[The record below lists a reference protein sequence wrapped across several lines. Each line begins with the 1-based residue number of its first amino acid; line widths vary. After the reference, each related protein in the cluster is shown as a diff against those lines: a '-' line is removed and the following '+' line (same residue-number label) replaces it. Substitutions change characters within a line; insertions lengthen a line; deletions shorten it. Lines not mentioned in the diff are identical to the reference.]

1 VIDHL
6 PKKEWPA
13 ARELLRK
20 ISYAENQA
28 TCERLRDRFVAR
40 YRTRYPKATETL
52 CRDWERMVAF
62 YRFPKPHWRHLRTS
76 NVVESPFSVVRLRT
90 GAARRYKRSASVE
103 AVIWKILMIGE
114 KTFHRLNA
122 LEAVYAG
129 KEFVNGVAVDVTQR
143 RLAA

>member
-1 VIDHL
+1 M
-6 PKKEWPA
+6 
-13 ARELLRK
+13 LRK
-20 ISYAENQA
+20 IPYAENQA

-40 YRTRYPKATETL
+40 YRTRYPKAAETL

-62 YRFPKPHWRHLRTS
+62 CRFPKPHWRHLRTS

-90 GAARRYKRSASVE
+90 DAARRYKRSASAE
-103 AVIWKILMIGE
+103 AVIWKILMIAE
-114 KTFHRLNA
+114 KTFRRLNAPNA

-129 KEFVNGVAVDVTQR
+129 KEFVDGVAVKITQR